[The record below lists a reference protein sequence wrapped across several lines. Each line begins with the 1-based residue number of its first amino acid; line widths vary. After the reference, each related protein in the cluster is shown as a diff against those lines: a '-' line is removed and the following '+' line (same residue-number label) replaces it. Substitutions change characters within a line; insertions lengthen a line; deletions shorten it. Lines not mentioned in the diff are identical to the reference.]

1 MRALLRDVRNVHQ
14 VFLKAVTVENIAA
27 RAFQIDAAWLPG
39 LPFVR
44 KRGLRGRALIS
55 GPVVFRGTPPQT
67 PKVSLAVA
75 AEAGFCRIRGRERRS

>member
-14 VFLKAVTVENIAA
+14 VFLEAVTVEDSAA

-44 KRGLRGRALIS
+44 WQPLPRVPQCA
-55 GPVVFRGTPPQT
+55 FGT
-67 PKVSLAVA
+67 A
-75 AEAGFCRIRGRERRS
+75 ATFDEARVDFECAWRV